1 MFVHNFK
8 YALKTLLKNK
18 SLIFWTFAF
27 PLILATFFYMAFS
40 NINDSEKISII
51 NIAIVDNDEFKNSE
65 IFKTAFEELSNPTN
79 EERLFNTTYT
89 TQQEA
94 TNLLEKEE
102 IIGYLIIENNEPN
115 LIFATSGINQMIL
128 KYVTEEIIGMS
139 TIIKNI
145 AEEQIK
151 KETETEN
158 TAINYEE
165 IYKNVSEMTKE
176 DVKLTN
182 IANSNLDYAMI
193 EFYTLIA
200 MTCMYGGIL
209 GMVAMNQ
216 NLANMSNKGKRV
228 SISPTKKS
236 TMIMSSLLASY
247 IAQLIG
253 LLLLFIYTIF
263 VLNVNYGENI
273 GLVILLSIAGSFA
286 GLSLGIIISTTLKKN
301 ENTKTGILLAFTMFG
316 CFLSGMFGVTM
327 KYIVDKNLPIL
338 NKINPVNMITD
349 GLYSLYYYDT
359 LNRYWLNIA
368 SLFLFS
374 FICIGIAFVGLR
386 RQKYDSI

>member
-40 NINDSEKISII
+40 NINDSEKLSII